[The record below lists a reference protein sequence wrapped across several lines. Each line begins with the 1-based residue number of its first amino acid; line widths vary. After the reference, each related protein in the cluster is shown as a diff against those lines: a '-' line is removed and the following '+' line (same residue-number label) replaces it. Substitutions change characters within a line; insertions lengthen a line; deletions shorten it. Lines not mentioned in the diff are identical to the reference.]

1 MLIIRANL
9 VRYSLI
15 YVDYVLV
22 TFSYEYSTQTHYKEH
37 PYPKFYSYE
46 FLAKKYLINKIL
58 PSKVKKV
65 RVEIGKTIKTLPY
78 FYVPI

>member
-37 PYPKFYSYE
+37 PFPKFYSDE
-46 FLAKKYLINKIL
+46 FVKKIIYGIL
-58 PSKVKKV
+58 PPQVMKVRD
-65 RVEIGKTIKTLPY
+65 RVEISKTIKTLPY